1 MRLGFVVALSVGL
14 MLSGASYAQG
24 IRGTCH
30 VRTLCPDVESGG
42 GKVMA
47 CLRAH
52 KDELSQEC
60 LAAIGR
66 RVLNRQ
72 GGGQSG
78 ANQMG
83 GDGPDG
89 ADSSGPPP
97 KQ

>member
-1 MRLGFVVALSVGL
+1 MRLGFAVALSVGL

-24 IRGTCH
+24 IKGACH
-30 VRTLCPDVESGG
+30 VRTLCPGVQAGG
-42 GKVMA
+42 GRVMA

-52 KDELSQEC
+52 KDELSQQC
-60 LAAIGR
+60 LAAIGQM
-66 RVLNRQ
+66 VVNRQ

-78 ANQMG
+78 PDQMG